1 MFSRIP
7 LLLAEV
13 VFPLACLIAAGA
25 VWKRIYAS
33 EAQTLRQQLNALILN
48 VFSPALVFAVIA
60 ATPFDVNLLRV
71 PLLVAVG
78 ILLGAALIYYLLWHT
93 RLGAELSNETRA
105 ALMICGMFGNVFFFG
120 YPVLTFLFGPS
131 GGRYPAYIDL
141 LASIP
146 LVWTLGVWVAV
157 RLGETGTVERFSLG
171 RVMVGLPPVWAF
183 FLGVAYHY
191 AGLGLTPLVTSL
203 QWIGQTAI
211 PLASFVL
218 GLSIPWHALRPSGA
232 ILAVSLVKLI
242 VMPLALLALVLLAAQ
257 PPAEPDFAAI
267 IEAAMPSMAMGV
279 MLADRFGLDVGAA
292 ALATAWTTL
301 LFCLTLPIWLMLL
314 NLAV

>member
-1 MFSRIP
+1 MFARIP

-25 VWKRIYAS
+25 VWKKIYAS

-60 ATPFDVNLLRV
+60 ATPLDVGLLRV

-78 ILLGAALIYYLLWHT
+78 ILVSGALVYLLLWHSPVGAG
-93 RLGAELSNETRA
+93 LGNSTRA

-120 YPVLTFLFGPS
+120 YPVLTFLFGPQ

-141 LASIP
+141 LGSIP

-157 RLGETGTVERFSLG
+157 RLGGVHDVAPPSLL
-171 RVMVGLPPVWAF
+171 RVMAGLPPVWAF
-183 FLGVAYHY
+183 FLGLAYHA
-191 AGLGLTPLVTSL
+191 AGFGSTPLVTSL
-203 QWIGQTAI
+203 HWIGQTAI

-218 GLSIPWHALRPSGA
+218 GLSIPWHALRPSRA
-232 ILAVSLVKLI
+232 ILTVALVKL
-242 VMPLALLALVLLAAQ
+242 VAMPLAVFAFVAAASAT
-257 PPAEPDFAAI
+257 PAEADLAAI
-267 IEAAMPSMAMGV
+267 IEAAMPTMAMGV
-279 MLADRFGLDVGAA
+279 MLADRFKLDIDAA
-292 ALATAWTTL
+292 ALITAWATL
-301 LFCLTLPIWLMLL
+301 LFCLTLPVWLMLL
-314 NLAV
+314 HLAT